1 MHEYSAQD
9 LANIYQNPFAAPS
22 LERAKDDFRDF
33 FPTREKFS
41 EVANHLET
49 EFVTYAR
56 FCKLVGD
63 EQAKSII
70 SSATNITWRAL
81 LVDKNETMKVLCQ
94 AAFDADTATTVFWS
108 LLKRY
113 PNMPWRNE
121 KNLLRDRVSDLFA
134 FSAEIIEGVLKR
146 EMWSKLALRDIANRS
161 TKNPLRW
168 QSEILGNI
176 VSSASSLPSQ
186 LGKFIGQE
194 PLPNITLNQF
204 RNIGAHKDYSV
215 VKDVITLFPNT
226 DKVIVTLQDLE
237 NALEIIGRIRI
248 PLRLSNIISNLNDV
262 EGLMAAG
269 YLPNDSPEAVGIGLA
284 ISLGASGITLKNI
297 RYENHD
303 IVIECSANREFTDEG
318 LLFEVLRHIHEFYH
332 AYENTFEYTPSSKVK
347 IKIAKIDSAVLEVS
361 GNIDATLSQLN
372 EIGYHEIPF
381 TVMSDGVEGTV
392 KLKVNIGERT
402 KKLG

>member
-41 EVANHLET
+41 AVAKHLET

-63 EQAKSII
+63 EQAKSLI

-81 LVDKNETMKVLCQ
+81 SVDKNETMKVLCQ

-121 KNLLRDRVSDLFA
+121 NNLLRDRVSDLLA

-215 VKDVITLFPNT
+215 VKDVITLLPNA

-248 PLRLSNIISNLNDV
+248 PLRLSNIISNLNDI

-269 YLPNDSPEAVGIGLA
+269 YSPNDSPEAVGIGLTT
-284 ISLGASGITLKNI
+284 SLGASGITLKNI

-303 IVIECSANREFTDEG
+303 IVIECSADREFTDEG
-318 LLFEVLRHIHEFYH
+318 LLFEVLRHIHEFFH
-332 AYENTFEYTPSSKVK
+332 AYENTFEHTPSSKVK
-347 IKIAKIDSAVLEVS
+347 IRIAKIDSAVLEVS
-361 GNIDATLSQLN
+361 GNIDETLSQLN
-372 EIGYHEIPF
+372 ETGYHEIPF
-381 TVMSDGVEGTV
+381 EVLSDVVAGIV
-392 KLKVNIGERT
+392 KLKVNIGERP